1 MDIRTIL
8 SLLWFWNSWYFAFI
22 AQSRHSPKSSTWLWL
37 EWDENKK
44 SWQTSIARQ
53 TNLSSIMHFTVL
65 LSFAVVGIIREGNVC
80 CCCCCSRWWPVI
92 HFSTTAKTNL
102 AHSFSRALDNI
113 PIWWILNVFIFS
125 FGCRCCSNVWFWPL
139 YVWVCVMYRSVLFP
153 AYNSAVA

>member
-113 PIWWILNVFIFS
+113 PILMNIKCFHIFI
-125 FGCRCCSNVWFWPL
+125 WL
-139 YVWVCVMYRSVLFP
+139 SVLFKCLILAFVCVGVCYVP
-153 AYNSAVA
+153 ECIISSI